1 MFDFDCYLNSLG
13 PVGRSYGL
21 DGCGGVVLGLA
32 HRVILRHGRRLLVAD
47 VVVVGNNPVMRL

>member
-1 MFDFDCYLNSLG
+1 MAFDFHLNSLG

-32 HRVILRHGRRLLVAD
+32 HRVILRHGRRPIVAD
-47 VVVVGNNPVMRL
+47 RLVVGKNPVMNI